1 MQSMNLSQ
9 ATQVLA
15 SVPVGVLL
23 LNQERQITW
32 ANAACHVF
40 FAMPAGELAGK
51 KFNQV
56 VESVLQRVVG
66 QEGVYYVPATGERAE
81 RWLQCR
87 DQAVEKGEAK
97 YFTDVTELRRV
108 QAQQERIAHQLQE
121 LATLDPSTGLFT
133 PRALMQNLEP
143 LVSRSRRYSNPLS
156 VVVMAVAGLAD
167 YNNRPQGPDAQQV
180 LLAVGH
186 LLKDQLRW
194 ADIISRSSSNEFV
207 MVLPETSTDAAQK
220 LIEKVRAHLGSL
232 AISGVSETGVAI
244 DARFGVASWQKGDDA
259 QQLLQRGYSAV
270 AR

>member
-1 MQSMNLSQ
+1 MQPMNLNQ
-9 ATQVLA
+9 AFQMLE
-15 SVPVGVLL
+15 SVPAGVML
-23 LNQERQITW
+23 LNQEGRITW
-32 ANAACHVF
+32 TNEACHVF
-40 FAMPAGELAGK
+40 FGMASSELAEKNFIQLTG
-51 KFNQV
+51 
-56 VESVLQRVVG
+56 SVLQRVVG
-66 QEGVYYVPATGERAE
+66 QDGMYYVAAAGERAE
-81 RWLQCR
+81 RWLQCH
-87 DQAVEKGEAK
+87 DQPVEKGEAK

-121 LATLDPSTGLFT
+121 LATLDPNTGLVT

-156 VVVMAVAGLAD
+156 VVVMSVAGLAE
-167 YNNRPQGPDAQQV
+167 YNNLPQGPDAQQV

-194 ADIISRSSSNEFV
+194 ADIISRSSNNEFV

-220 LIEKVRAHLGSL
+220 LVEKIRAHLGSL
-232 AISGVSETGVAI
+232 TIPEAPEKSYVI

-259 QQLLQRGYSAV
+259 QQLLQRGYNAG

>member
-1 MQSMNLSQ
+1 MQAMNLSQ
-9 ATQVLA
+9 ATQVLE

-32 ANAACHVF
+32 ANEACHVF
-40 FAMPAGELAGK
+40 LGMPTGELAAK
-51 KFNQV
+51 NFSQV
-56 VESVLQRVVG
+56 TGSVLQRVVG
-66 QEGVYYVPATGERAE
+66 QDGVYYVAAAGERAE

-87 DQAVEKGEAK
+87 DQRVEKGEAK

-121 LATLDPSTGLFT
+121 LATLDPNTGLFT

-167 YNNRPQGPDAQQV
+167 YNHLPKGPDAQQV

-232 AISGVSETGVAI
+232 AIPGAPEKGYAI

-259 QQLLQRGYSAV
+259 QQLLQRGYNAV

>member
-1 MQSMNLSQ
+1 MQPMNLNQ
-9 ATQVLA
+9 ATQVLE

-32 ANAACHVF
+32 ANEACHTF
-40 FAMPAGELAGK
+40 LGLPAGELAAKNFSQITG
-51 KFNQV
+51 
-56 VESVLQRVVG
+56 SVLQRVVG
-66 QEGVYYVPATGERAE
+66 QDSVYYVAAAGERAE

-87 DQAVEKGEAK
+87 DQPVEKGEAK

-121 LATLDPSTGLFT
+121 LATLDPNTGLFT

-156 VVVMAVAGLAD
+156 VVVMAVAGLTD
-167 YNNRPQGPDAQQV
+167 YNHLPKGPDAQQV

-194 ADIISRSSSNEFV
+194 ADIISRSSNNEFV

-232 AISGVSETGVAI
+232 AIPGGPEKSYAI